1 MHTINKLLGSGGSRA
16 GGYHYRSVVSC
27 MRKLEFPNKLARSTS
42 KIPGHTS
49 KTWSFYIWLARNT
62 RSWEVEHT
70 SLPTKP
76 SPTNQAPFQN
86 SQTFSGTLK
95 RNFQKKTPL
104 EQRQNVAFLIKESS
118 VVLIQYCEL

>member
-27 MRKLEFPNKLARSTS
+27 MRKLEFPNKLARLTS

-49 KTWSFYIWLARNT
+49 MTWSFYIWLARNT

-86 SQTFSGTLK
+86 SQTFSGTS
-95 RNFQKKTPL
+95 QKKL
-104 EQRQNVAFLIKESS
+104 SKEDSIGAAS
-118 VVLIQYCEL
+118 KRSIFNKGIICCANSIL